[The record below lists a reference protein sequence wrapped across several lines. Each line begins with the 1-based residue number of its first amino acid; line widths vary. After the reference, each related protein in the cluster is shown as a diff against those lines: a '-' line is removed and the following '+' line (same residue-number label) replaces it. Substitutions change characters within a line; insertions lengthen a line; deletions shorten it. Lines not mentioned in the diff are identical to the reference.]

1 MVPDIDKHI
10 GIYLYS
16 TPTIITANI
25 DANIRDGYDSFIVEE
40 VIDLGS
46 LSISGTR
53 DDVHRYPLFRLI
65 KRGIDTTHAL
75 REIQLKYNIRL
86 KVLGLKDASALTTQY
101 AIASKST
108 TYDTVLLTKHCR
120 LELIG
125 YTDVMLS
132 KRHLLGNKFHIK
144 FKLRSKSIMNNIV
157 NILETVNDYVKGR
170 KVANFYGYQ
179 RFGSTRAVT
188 HLVGKAIVKRAFND
202 AVNTLL
208 TYTTEYESSEHKSIR
223 ITLMNNSLSKDLVE
237 SMPNTMDIERL
248 VARELL
254 KSSDPIRALRALPV
268 EVRRL
273 FVEAYQAYIFN
284 RTLSNALMNGYDI
297 SRVSDGDV
305 CFIMYNGRLG
315 DIKVA
320 NAHADDDNAIVA
332 VPLVGY
338 ASRLKGRFGMLMQDI
353 LKDEGISIKDFYIK
367 EMQEVSIEGGFRPA
381 PLLLL
386 SDIKYDL
393 IDGDTI
399 SLSFGLH
406 KGSYATILLRE
417 VIKPSNPPLQ
427 GF

>member
-10 GIYLYS
+10 GIYVYS

-40 VIDLGS
+40 VIDLDS
-46 LSISGTR
+46 LSISDTR
-53 DDVHRYPLFRLI
+53 DGVHRYPLFRLI
-65 KRGIDTTHAL
+65 KRGIDTVHAL
-75 REIQLKYNIRL
+75 REVQLKYNIRL

-132 KRHLLGNKFHIK
+132 KRHLLGNIFHIK
-144 FKLRSKSIMNNIV
+144 LKLRSKSIINELV
-157 NILETVNDYVKGR
+157 NMLNTVKDYVKCR

-179 RFGSTRAVT
+179 RFGSARAVT
-188 HLVGKAIVKRAFND
+188 HLVGKAIVKREFND

-208 TYTTEYESSEHKSIR
+208 TYTTEYESSEHRSIR
-223 ITLMNNSLSKDLVE
+223 IALMNNSLSKDLVE
-237 SMPNTMDIERL
+237 SMPNTMDIERV

-284 RTLSNALMNGYDI
+284 KTLSNALMNGYDI

-305 CFIMYNGRLG
+305 CFIMHNGRLG

-320 NAHADDDNAIVA
+320 NAHADDNAIVA

-338 ASRLKGRFGMLMQDI
+338 ASRLKGRFGILMQDV

-393 IDGDTI
+393 IDGDSI

-417 VIKPSNPPLQ
+417 LIKPSNPPLQ

>member
-144 FKLRSKSIMNNIV
+144 FKLRSKNIINELV
-157 NILETVNDYVKGR
+157 NMLNTVKDYVKGR

-179 RFGSTRAVT
+179 RFGSVRAVT

-223 ITLMNNSLSKDLVE
+223 IALMNNSLSKDLVE

-254 KSSDPIRALRALPV
+254 KSNDPIRALRALPV

-320 NAHADDDNAIVA
+320 NAHADDNAIVA

-393 IDGDTI
+393 IDDDTI

>member
-144 FKLRSKSIMNNIV
+144 FKLRSKNIINELV
-157 NILETVNDYVKGR
+157 NMLNTVKDYVKGR

-179 RFGSTRAVT
+179 RFGSVRAVT

-284 RTLSNALMNGYDI
+284 RTLSNALINGYDI

-305 CFIMYNGRLG
+305 YFIMHNGRLG

-320 NAHADDDNAIVA
+320 NAHADDNAIVA

-338 ASRLKGRFGMLMQDI
+338 ASRLKGRFGMLIQDV

>member
-10 GIYLYS
+10 GIYVYS
-16 TPTIITANI
+16 TPNIITANI

-40 VIDLGS
+40 VIDLDS
-46 LSISGTR
+46 LSISDKR
-53 DDVHRYPLFRLI
+53 DGVHKYPLFRLI

-75 REIQLKYNIRL
+75 REVQLKYNIRL
-86 KVLGLKDASALTTQY
+86 KVLGLKDASASTTQY
-101 AIASKST
+101 AIASKSIT
-108 TYDTVLLTKHCR
+108 SDKVLLTNHCR

-132 KRHLLGNKFHIK
+132 KKHLLGNIFNIK

-157 NILETVNDYVKGR
+157 DILDTVKDYVKGR

-179 RFGSTRAVT
+179 RFGSVRAVT

-202 AVNTLL
+202 AVHTLL
-208 TYTTEYESSEHKSIR
+208 TYTTEYESSEHKRIR
-223 ITLMNNSLSKDLVE
+223 VALMNNSLSKDLVE
-237 SMPNTMDIERL
+237 SMPNTMDIERV

-254 KSSDPIRALRALPV
+254 KSNDPIRALRALPV

-284 RTLSNALMNGYDI
+284 RTLSNALINGYDI

-305 CFIMYNGRLG
+305 CFIIHNGRLG

-320 NAHADDDNAIVA
+320 DAHVGDDAIAA

-338 ASRLKGRFGMLMQDI
+338 ASRLKGRFGMLMQDV

-393 IDGDTI
+393 IDDDTI

>member
-10 GIYLYS
+10 GIYVYS
-16 TPTIITANI
+16 TPTTIITANI
-25 DANIRDGYDSFIVEE
+25 ANIRDGYDSFIVEE

-46 LSISGTR
+46 LSISDKR
-53 DDVHRYPLFRLI
+53 DSVHRYPLFRLI

-75 REIQLKYNIRL
+75 REVQLKYNIRL
-86 KVLGLKDASALTTQY
+86 KALGLKDASALTTQY

-108 TYDTVLLTKHCR
+108 TNNDKVLLTKHCR

-132 KRHLLGNKFHIK
+132 KRHLLGNIFHIR

-157 NILETVNDYVKGR
+157 DMLDTVKDYVKER
-170 KVANFYGYQ
+170 RIANFYGYQ
-179 RFGSTRAVT
+179 RFGSARAVT

-223 ITLMNNSLSKDLVE
+223 IALMSNSLSKDLVE
-237 SMPNTMDIERL
+237 SMPDTMDIERA

-254 KSSDPIRALRALPV
+254 KSNDPIRALRALPV

-284 RTLSNALMNGYDI
+284 RTLSNALINGYDI
-297 SRVSDGDV
+297 SRVADGDV
-305 CFIMYNGRLG
+305 CFIMHNGRLG
-315 DIKVA
+315 DIRVA
-320 NAHADDDNAIVA
+320 DAHADNAIVA

-338 ASRLKGRFGMLMQDI
+338 ASRLKGRFGMLMQNV

-386 SDIKYDL
+386 SDMKYDI
-393 IDGDTI
+393 IDDDSI